1 MKFSEFNL
9 SPKLLHAIEEI
20 GYTETTYIQEMCIPL
35 VLDGKDIIGQSQTGT
50 GKTAAFGLPLLERL
64 TKTENRRPQ
73 VLILTPTRELTQQ
86 ITVEMRKYAQYMEGV
101 KIVAIYGGE
110 PITNQIRDLKGG
122 VDIIVGTPGRVMDHM
137 ERKTLRFNELKT
149 IVLDEADEMLKL
161 GFKEAIEE
169 ILPQLPEDRQT
180 LLFSA
185 TMPKTILD
193 IVEDYQQDP
202 THIKSKQKELTV
214 NLITQL
220 VYTTNQSDKMT
231 VLVQLL
237 EYHRPESCMIFCNT
251 KKMVDDVQSLL
262 QLKGYNASSIHG
274 DLKQEMRSIVMN
286 KFKQKQISYLICT
299 DVAARGIDIDHLDM
313 VINYDIPQELEYY
326 VHRIG
331 RTGRAGK
338 EGVSVTL
345 VTPRQKDYLR
355 QIERITKVPLIHK
368 PLPSNEDIQAVYFKH
383 MEEEIL
389 AILKT
394 TVPSEIKRI
403 VSDLIT
409 SGINPI
415 DLAEAALAQ
424 HINKDIFAQTKAP
437 VDASR
442 RAKRVTNA
450 VILLDVGKRHN
461 IAAAHVVSAV
471 AESSGISGQD
481 IGKIRIQETTTT
493 VEVPEEFLPEILT
506 ALNLISIKGY
516 KIRATETKKAFEDHS
531 KKPYQK
537 SRNFEKRHY

>member
-9 SPKLLHAIEEI
+9 SPKLLHAIEDL

-86 ITVEMRKYAQYMEGV
+86 ITLEMRKYAQYMEGV

-110 PITNQIRDLKGG
+110 AITGQIRDLKGG

-185 TMPKTILD
+185 TMPQTILD

-202 THIKSKQKELTV
+202 IHIKSKQKELTV

-394 TVPSEIKRI
+394 SVPSEIKRI
-403 VSDLIT
+403 VADLVT

-415 DLAEAALAQ
+415 ELAEAALAQ

-442 RAKRVTNA
+442 RAKRITNA
-450 VILLDVGKRHN
+450 TILLDVGKRHN
-461 IAAAHVVSAV
+461 VAAAHIVSAV